1 MKRIKVMGSALCL
14 PLLMVTLFF
23 SSCTFKSKAY
33 KEMEQEKDSLLLEEQ
48 KKTAEVNQMLSV
60 INLIEDN
67 FEQIKQAENYVTF
80 QAGQSEVPQD
90 SIGRIVNDIEIIRRT
105 LVENKS
111 QIASLKNQLMSNRKS
126 SGEMKR
132 LVARLTAEVEKH
144 VQTIT
149 ALQEQLAL
157 KDVRIQELD
166 ELVITL
172 NDSISTLQETVSG
185 KEVQLSQK
193 DEQLNKVWFVFG
205 TKKELREQE
214 IYTRNGLM
222 EEGFNKDYFLEEDA
236 RTLTDIPLYS
246 KKAKLL
252 TNHPTSSYQFERV
265 NDNLVL
271 RITDTKRFWEISRY
285 LVIQV
290 E

>member
-1 MKRIKVMGSALCL
+1 MKRAKLIGSALCL
-14 PLLMVTLFF
+14 PLLIVTVFF
-23 SSCTFKSKAY
+23 SSCSFKTKAY

-48 KKTAEVNQMLSV
+48 KKTAEINQMLSV
-60 INLIEDN
+60 VNLIEDN
-67 FEQIKQAENYVTF
+67 FEQIKEAENYVTF
-80 QAGQSEVPQD
+80 QAGQSEITQD

-111 QIASLKNQLMSNRKS
+111 QIASLKNQLMSNRRA

-144 VQTIT
+144 VKTIT
-149 ALQEQLAL
+149 MLQEQLAL

-172 NDSISTLQETVSG
+172 NDSISSLRDNVSG
-185 KEVQLSQK
+185 KDVQLTQK
-193 DEQLNKVWFVFG
+193 DEQINKVWFVFG

-222 EEGFNKDYFLEEDA
+222 EEGFNKDYFMEEDA
-236 RTLTDIPLYS
+236 RTLSDIPLYS

-252 TNHPTSSYQFERV
+252 TNHPTGSYQFERV
-265 NDNLVL
+265 NDYVVL
-271 RITDTKRFWEISRY
+271 RITDARKFWEISRY